1 MSLIFATQL
10 TAVGT
15 AILAVFAVVTGV
27 FAFLAFRKQSQ
38 EVRAIERQVH
48 DQEELTRQQAELL
61 KVQSGQLE
69 LQRQQMDNQRQANA
83 RQAEVLSLQAIELRE
98 SLEQRQR
105 DADERR
111 RGQAANVTA
120 WFHQATETAQSTR
133 SAPPTPAPW
142 GARIRNASDLPIFDV
157 RTFFHYIQETQPGGD
172 WAPVMRGATME
183 KLRVFPPDTDCFVE
197 IPEDVRNQ
205 IDEVSDSIYVVSIEF
220 TDAAGNHWER
230 DPRGALIPRS

>member
-10 TAVGT
+10 AAVAT
-15 AILAVFAVVTGV
+15 VVLAVFAVITGV
-27 FAFLAFRKQSQ
+27 FAFLAFGKQSQ

-111 RGQAANVTA
+111 RGQAAKVTA
-120 WFHQATETAQSTR
+120 WFAMDPKYAV
-133 SAPPTPAPW
+133 AGPW
-142 GARIRNASDLPIFDV
+142 GAVIRNASDLPIFDV
-157 RTFFHYIQETQPGGD
+157 QVFFHYIHETRPGGD
-172 WAPVMRGATME
+172 WAPVMRGATIE
-183 KLRVFPPDTDCFVE
+183 KILVFPPQSDRFVE
-197 IPEDVRNQ
+197 IPEDVRDQ
-205 IDEVSDSIYVVSIEF
+205 IHEVNDKIYVVSIEF
-220 TDAAGNHWER
+220 TDAAGNCWER